1 MLSRCRPG
9 NRVCLGTKEEVVSHD
24 DTTKTHS
31 RKGRIVTMVAI
42 LINFYSPVKSDAV
55 NVERLEVEE
64 FYDVLSMS
72 SNLLN
77 LAISL

>member
-1 MLSRCRPG
+1 
-9 NRVCLGTKEEVVSHD
+9 
-24 DTTKTHS
+24 
-31 RKGRIVTMVAI
+31 MVAI
-42 LINFYSPVKSDAV
+42 FINFYSPVKSDAV